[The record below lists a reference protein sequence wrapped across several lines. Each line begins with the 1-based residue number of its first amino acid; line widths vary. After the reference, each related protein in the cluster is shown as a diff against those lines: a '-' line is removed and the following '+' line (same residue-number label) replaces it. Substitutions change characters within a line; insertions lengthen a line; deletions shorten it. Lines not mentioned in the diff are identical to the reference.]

1 VIPKP
6 AQYLLRF
13 DDLCPTM
20 PRERWE
26 QFRSVIEEFRMQPIL
41 AVIPEN
47 RDSSL
52 EPAPHDPAFWD
63 EMGAL
68 EAAGATIAVHGYR
81 HTCISPGASL
91 LGIHRQSE
99 FAGVD
104 LSTQRE
110 WIRAGLAL
118 LRELG
123 LNPRLWA
130 APRHGFDRNTLLAL
144 HEVGLDYIS
153 DGFARIPFR
162 QDAVTWIPQQLWAPV
177 AKRKGV
183 WTICI
188 HPITARAWEVE
199 RLRWFLK
206 GHCPQFTSFDRVTAE
221 FNGDTL
227 GFCEWAYERIALWR
241 VQRRQRTKIR
251 TRTRARNRG

>member
-1 VIPKP
+1 MIPKP

-26 QFRSVIEEFRMQPIL
+26 QFRSVIEEFRIQPIL

-52 EPAPHDPAFWD
+52 EQADYDPAFWG
-63 EMGAL
+63 EMRAR

-81 HTCISPGASL
+81 HTCIHTGESL

-99 FAGVD
+99 FAGVE

-110 WIRAGLAL
+110 WIGAGLAL
-118 LRELG
+118 LREHG

-130 APRHGFDRNTLLAL
+130 GPRHGFDRNTLLAL
-144 HEVGLDYIS
+144 HEAGLEYIS
-153 DGFARIPFR
+153 DGLARIPFR
-162 QDAVTWIPQQLWAPV
+162 RNAVTWIPQQLWAPV

-188 HPITARAWEVE
+188 HPSTARAPEVE
-199 RLRWFLK
+199 KLRWFLK
-206 GHCPQFTSFDRVTAE
+206 SHWPQFTSFDRVAAE
-221 FNGDTL
+221 FNGNTL
-227 GFCEWAYERIALWR
+227 GFRERTYERFALWR
-241 VQRRQRTKIR
+241 VQRRQRTR
-251 TRTRARNRG
+251 TRSHG

>member
-26 QFRSVIEEFRMQPIL
+26 QFRSVIEEFRIQPIL

-47 RDSSL
+47 WDSSL
-52 EPAPHDPAFWD
+52 QRAPNDPAFWG
-63 EMGAL
+63 EMRTL

-81 HTCISPGASL
+81 HMCISGGASL

-99 FAGVD
+99 FAGVE
-104 LSTQRE
+104 LTTQRE
-110 WIRAGLAL
+110 WIGAGLAL
-118 LRELG
+118 LRERG

-130 APRHGFDRNTLLAL
+130 GPRHGFDRNTLLAL
-144 HEVGLDYIS
+144 HEAGLEYIS
-153 DGFARIPFR
+153 DGFARVPFR
-162 QDAVTWIPQQLWAPV
+162 RDEVTWIPQQLWAPV
-177 AKRKGV
+177 ARAKGV

-188 HPITARAWEVE
+188 HPITARASEVD

-206 GHCPQFTSFDRVTAE
+206 GHWPQFTSFDRVAAE
-221 FNGDTL
+221 FNGDAL
-227 GFCEWAYERIALWR
+227 GLFERAYERIALGR
-241 VQRRQRTKIR
+241 VQRRQRTR
-251 TRTRARNRG
+251 TRSCS